1 MIRSDQVATV
11 CCHCSLLASSRLCQ
25 LSCCTSTGV
34 SLPAVDRRC
43 AAAQLNRLKHSDC
56 CVPEHSMCRG
66 TSQQTLVLRNTASA
80 VRDAVKE
87 TFFVYVTCCNIS
99 KYCSCPKCMYVC
111 MYYYVCMCM
120 YVCMYLCMYVCM
132 RFAYH
137 IKQRLF
143 SWKKLTGIFFFFFLN
158 LNPGCFFLDLNC
170 IFL

>member
-1 MIRSDQVATV
+1 LECATHRIFLLYPYANVHFMIRSDQVATV

-143 SWKKLTGIFFFFFLN
+143 S
-158 LNPGCFFLDLNC
+158 
-170 IFL
+170 